1 VPVGL
6 TYEAKQS
13 FRSKVRVSVG
23 QAVDPA
29 PEVLRYP
36 QAPRVAVRALTGRV
50 ALALEDAISAPEPQ
64 ADGGRGEPAPPSR
77 PPLISRVLVAAVFYL
92 GCALNWI
99 PYRIPGWLSDALSK
113 TPDEPATYKMLAG
126 LLAFPLFWATETA
139 LAALYAGPVWGLV
152 MSLVAPA
159 SGYAAL
165 RLHEAW
171 TPSGPGG

>member
-1 VPVGL
+1 M
-6 TYEAKQS
+6 
-13 FRSKVRVSVG
+13 
-23 QAVDPA
+23 
-29 PEVLRYP
+29 
-36 QAPRVAVRALTGRV
+36 
-50 ALALEDAISAPEPQ
+50 
-64 ADGGRGEPAPPSR
+64 APPS
-77 PPLISRVLVAAVFYL
+77 PPSLITRLLGAAVFYL

-126 LLAFPLFWATETA
+126 LLAFPLFWAAETA

-165 RLHEAW
+165 RLHETW
-171 TPSGPGG
+171 PPPGGRGRGCHRGRH